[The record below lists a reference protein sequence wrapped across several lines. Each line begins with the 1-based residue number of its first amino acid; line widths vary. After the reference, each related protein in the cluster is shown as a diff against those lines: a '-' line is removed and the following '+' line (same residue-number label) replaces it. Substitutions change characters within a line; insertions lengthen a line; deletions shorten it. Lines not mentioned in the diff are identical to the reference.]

1 MKSGKWLFILLALCL
16 NFSVTPARA
25 FAGQT
30 ISQTA
35 DQVQEKAVE
44 KTVFEEKSHTLAQ
57 AQGEPEE
64 TAPAQAQKEKKE
76 AGPDQAQEEKKE
88 AALAQAQEEPE
99 EAAPAQ
105 TQGEPEKDTRSI
117 LLHIPFVC
125 AVMILLL
132 AGFIIWGKRQ
142 ESKEM

>member
-16 NFSVTPARA
+16 VFSVTPARA

-30 ISQTA
+30 VSQTA
-35 DQVQEKAVE
+35 DQVQEKTVE
-44 KTVFEEKSHTLAQ
+44 KTVFEENSDTLAQ

-64 TAPAQAQKEKKE
+64 
-76 AGPDQAQEEKKE
+76 D
-88 AALAQAQEEPE
+88 ALAQAQEEPE
-99 EAAPAQ
+99 KDALAQ
-105 TQGEPEKDTRSI
+105 AQEEPEKDTRSI

-132 AGFIIWGKRQ
+132 AVFIIWGKRQ

>member
-16 NFSVTPARA
+16 VFSVTPARA

-30 ISQTA
+30 VSQTA
-35 DQVQEKAVE
+35 DQVQEKTVE
-44 KTVFEEKSHTLAQ
+44 KTVFEENSDALAQ

-64 TAPAQAQKEKKE
+64 
-76 AGPDQAQEEKKE
+76 D
-88 AALAQAQEEPE
+88 ALAQAQE
-99 EAAPAQ
+99 
-105 TQGEPEKDTRSI
+105 EPEKDTRSI

-132 AGFIIWGKRQ
+132 AVFIIWGKRQ

>member
-1 MKSGKWLFILLALCL
+1 MKSGKCLFILLALCL
-16 NFSVTPARA
+16 VFSVTPARA

-30 ISQTA
+30 VSQTA
-35 DQVQEKAVE
+35 DQVQEKTVE
-44 KTVFEEKSHTLAQ
+44 KTVFEENSDTLAQ

-64 TAPAQAQKEKKE
+64 DTLT
-76 AGPDQAQEEKKE
+76 QAQE
-88 AALAQAQEEPE
+88 
-99 EAAPAQ
+99 
-105 TQGEPEKDTRSI
+105 EPEKDTRSI

-132 AGFIIWGKRQ
+132 AVFIIWGKRQ

>member
-16 NFSVTPARA
+16 VFSVTPARA

-30 ISQTA
+30 VSQTA
-35 DQVQEKAVE
+35 DQVQEKTVE
-44 KTVFEEKSHTLAQ
+44 KTVFEENSDALAQAQGELEEDTLAQ

-64 TAPAQAQKEKKE
+64 
-76 AGPDQAQEEKKE
+76 D
-88 AALAQAQEEPE
+88 ALAQAQE
-99 EAAPAQ
+99 
-105 TQGEPEKDTRSI
+105 EPEKDTRSI

-132 AGFIIWGKRQ
+132 AVFIIWGKRQ

>member
-16 NFSVTPARA
+16 VFSVTPARA

-30 ISQTA
+30 VSQTA
-35 DQVQEKAVE
+35 DQVQEKTVE
-44 KTVFEEKSHTLAQ
+44 KTVFEENSDTLAQ
-57 AQGEPEE
+57 AQGELEE
-64 TAPAQAQKEKKE
+64 
-76 AGPDQAQEEKKE
+76 D
-88 AALAQAQEEPE
+88 ALAQAQE
-99 EAAPAQ
+99 
-105 TQGEPEKDTRSI
+105 EPEKDTRSI

-132 AGFIIWGKRQ
+132 AVFIIWGKRQ

>member
-16 NFSVTPARA
+16 VFSVTPSRA

-30 ISQTA
+30 VSQTA
-35 DQVQEKAVE
+35 DQVQEKTVE
-44 KTVFEEKSHTLAQ
+44 KTVFEEISDTLAQ
-57 AQGEPEE
+57 AQGEPDED
-64 TAPAQAQKEKKE
+64 T
-76 AGPDQAQEEKKE
+76 
-88 AALAQAQEEPE
+88 LAQAQEEPDE
-99 EAAPAQ
+99 DSLAQ
-105 TQGEPEKDTRSI
+105 AQEEPEKDTRSI

-132 AGFIIWGKRQ
+132 AVFIIWGKRQ

>member
-16 NFSVTPARA
+16 VFSVTPARA

-30 ISQTA
+30 VSQTA
-35 DQVQEKAVE
+35 DQVQEKTVE
-44 KTVFEEKSHTLAQ
+44 KTVFEENS
-57 AQGEPEE
+57 
-64 TAPAQAQKEKKE
+64 
-76 AGPDQAQEEKKE
+76 D
-88 AALAQAQEEPE
+88 ALAQAQEEPDE
-99 EAAPAQ
+99 DSLAQ
-105 TQGEPEKDTRSI
+105 AQEEPEKDTRSI

-132 AGFIIWGKRQ
+132 AVFIIWGKRQ

>member
-16 NFSVTPARA
+16 VFSVTPARA

-30 ISQTA
+30 VSQTA
-35 DQVQEKAVE
+35 DQVQEKTVE
-44 KTVFEEKSHTLAQ
+44 KTVFEENSDTLAQ

-64 TAPAQAQKEKKE
+64 DTLTQV
-76 AGPDQAQEEKKE
+76 QEEPE
-88 AALAQAQEEPE
+88 EDALAQAQE
-99 EAAPAQ
+99 
-105 TQGEPEKDTRSI
+105 EPEKDTRSI

-132 AGFIIWGKRQ
+132 AVFIIWGKRQ

>member
-16 NFSVTPARA
+16 VFSVTPARA

-30 ISQTA
+30 VSQTA
-35 DQVQEKAVE
+35 DQVQEKTVE
-44 KTVFEEKSHTLAQ
+44 KTVFEENSDTLAQ

-64 TAPAQAQKEKKE
+64 DTLT
-76 AGPDQAQEEKKE
+76 QAQEEPDE
-88 AALAQAQEEPE
+88 DSLAQAQE
-99 EAAPAQ
+99 
-105 TQGEPEKDTRSI
+105 EPEKDTRSI

-132 AGFIIWGKRQ
+132 AVFIIWGKIQ

>member
-16 NFSVTPARA
+16 VFSVTPARA

-30 ISQTA
+30 VSQTA
-35 DQVQEKAVE
+35 DQVQEKTVE
-44 KTVFEEKSHTLAQ
+44 KTVFEENSDTLAQ
-57 AQGEPEE
+57 AQGELEE
-64 TAPAQAQKEKKE
+64 
-76 AGPDQAQEEKKE
+76 D
-88 AALAQAQEEPE
+88 ALAQAQE
-99 EAAPAQ
+99 
-105 TQGEPEKDTRSI
+105 EPEKDTRSI

-132 AGFIIWGKRQ
+132 TVFIIWGKRQ

>member
-16 NFSVTPARA
+16 VFSVTPTRA

-30 ISQTA
+30 VSA
-35 DQVQEKAVE
+35 DQVQEKTVE
-44 KTVFEEKSHTLAQ
+44 KTVFEENSDTLAQ

-64 TAPAQAQKEKKE
+64 DTLT
-76 AGPDQAQEEKKE
+76 QAQEEPDE
-88 AALAQAQEEPE
+88 DSLAQAQGEPEEDALAQAQE
-99 EAAPAQ
+99 
-105 TQGEPEKDTRSI
+105 EPEKDTRSI

-132 AGFIIWGKRQ
+132 AVFIIWGKRQ

>member
-16 NFSVTPARA
+16 VFSVTPARA

-30 ISQTA
+30 VSQTA
-35 DQVQEKAVE
+35 DQVQEKTVE
-44 KTVFEEKSHTLAQ
+44 KTVFEENPDTLAQ

-64 TAPAQAQKEKKE
+64 
-76 AGPDQAQEEKKE
+76 D
-88 AALAQAQEEPE
+88 ALAQAQE
-99 EAAPAQ
+99 
-105 TQGEPEKDTRSI
+105 EPEKDTRSI

-132 AGFIIWGKRQ
+132 AVFIIWGKRQ

>member
-16 NFSVTPARA
+16 VFSVTPTRA

-30 ISQTA
+30 VSQTA
-35 DQVQEKAVE
+35 DHVQEKTVE
-44 KTVFEEKSHTLAQ
+44 KTVFEENSDT
-57 AQGEPEE
+57 
-64 TAPAQAQKEKKE
+64 
-76 AGPDQAQEEKKE
+76 
-88 AALAQAQEEPE
+88 LAQAQEEPE
-99 EAAPAQ
+99 EDALAQ
-105 TQGEPEKDTRSI
+105 AQEEPEKDTRSI

-132 AGFIIWGKRQ
+132 AVFIIWGKRQ

>member
-16 NFSVTPARA
+16 VFSVTPARA

-30 ISQTA
+30 VSQTA
-35 DQVQEKAVE
+35 DQVQEKTVE
-44 KTVFEEKSHTLAQ
+44 KTVFEENSDTLAQAQGELEEDTLAQ

-64 TAPAQAQKEKKE
+64 
-76 AGPDQAQEEKKE
+76 D
-88 AALAQAQEEPE
+88 ALAQAQE
-99 EAAPAQ
+99 
-105 TQGEPEKDTRSI
+105 EPEKDTRSI

-132 AGFIIWGKRQ
+132 AVFIIWGKRQ

>member
-16 NFSVTPARA
+16 VFSVTPARA
-25 FAGQT
+25 FTGQT
-30 ISQTA
+30 VSQTA
-35 DQVQEKAVE
+35 DQVQEKTVE
-44 KTVFEEKSHTLAQ
+44 KTVFEENSDTLAQ

-64 TAPAQAQKEKKE
+64 DTLAQAQGE
-76 AGPDQAQEEKKE
+76 PEED
-88 AALAQAQEEPE
+88 ALAQAQE
-99 EAAPAQ
+99 
-105 TQGEPEKDTRSI
+105 EPEKDTRSI

-132 AGFIIWGKRQ
+132 AVFIIWGKRQ

>member
-1 MKSGKWLFILLALCL
+1 MKSGKWLFILLVLCL
-16 NFSVTPARA
+16 VFSVTPARA

-30 ISQTA
+30 VSQTA
-35 DQVQEKAVE
+35 DQVQEKTVE
-44 KTVFEEKSHTLAQ
+44 KTVFEENSDTLAPAQGEPEEDTLAQ

-64 TAPAQAQKEKKE
+64 
-76 AGPDQAQEEKKE
+76 D
-88 AALAQAQEEPE
+88 ALAQAQE
-99 EAAPAQ
+99 
-105 TQGEPEKDTRSI
+105 EPEKDTRSI

-132 AGFIIWGKRQ
+132 AVFIIWGKRQ

>member
-16 NFSVTPARA
+16 VFSVTPTRA

-30 ISQTA
+30 VSQTA
-35 DQVQEKAVE
+35 DQVQEKTVE
-44 KTVFEEKSHTLAQ
+44 KTVFEENSDTLAQ

-64 TAPAQAQKEKKE
+64 DTLTQAQGE
-76 AGPDQAQEEKKE
+76 PEED
-88 AALAQAQEEPE
+88 ALAQAQE
-99 EAAPAQ
+99 
-105 TQGEPEKDTRSI
+105 EPEKDTRSI

-132 AGFIIWGKRQ
+132 AVFIIWGKRQ

>member
-16 NFSVTPARA
+16 VFSVTPARA

-30 ISQTA
+30 VSQTA
-35 DQVQEKAVE
+35 DQVQEKTVE
-44 KTVFEEKSHTLAQ
+44 KTVFEENSDTLAQ

-64 TAPAQAQKEKKE
+64 DT
-76 AGPDQAQEEKKE
+76 
-88 AALAQAQEEPE
+88 LAQAQEEPE
-99 EAAPAQ
+99 KDALAQ
-105 TQGEPEKDTRSI
+105 AQEEPEKDTRSI

-132 AGFIIWGKRQ
+132 AVFIIWGKIQ

>member
-1 MKSGKWLFILLALCL
+1 MKSGKWLFILLVLCL
-16 NFSVTPARA
+16 VFSVTPTRA

-30 ISQTA
+30 VSQTA
-35 DQVQEKAVE
+35 DQVQEKTVE
-44 KTVFEEKSHTLAQ
+44 KTVFEENSDALAQAQEEPDEDSLAQ

-64 TAPAQAQKEKKE
+64 
-76 AGPDQAQEEKKE
+76 DS
-88 AALAQAQEEPE
+88 LAQAQE
-99 EAAPAQ
+99 
-105 TQGEPEKDTRSI
+105 EPEKDTRSI

-132 AGFIIWGKRQ
+132 AVFIIWGKRQ

>member
-16 NFSVTPARA
+16 VFSVTPARA
-25 FAGQT
+25 FTGQT
-30 ISQTA
+30 VSQTA
-35 DQVQEKAVE
+35 DQVQEKTVE
-44 KTVFEEKSHTLAQ
+44 KTVFEENSDTLAQ

-64 TAPAQAQKEKKE
+64 
-76 AGPDQAQEEKKE
+76 D
-88 AALAQAQEEPE
+88 ALAQAQE
-99 EAAPAQ
+99 
-105 TQGEPEKDTRSI
+105 EPEKDTRSI

-132 AGFIIWGKRQ
+132 AVFIIWGKRQ

>member
-16 NFSVTPARA
+16 VFSVTPARA

-30 ISQTA
+30 VSQTA
-35 DQVQEKAVE
+35 DQVQEKTVE
-44 KTVFEEKSHTLAQ
+44 KTVFEENSDTLAQ

-64 TAPAQAQKEKKE
+64 DTLT
-76 AGPDQAQEEKKE
+76 QAQE
-88 AALAQAQEEPE
+88 
-99 EAAPAQ
+99 
-105 TQGEPEKDTRSI
+105 EPEKDTRSI

-132 AGFIIWGKRQ
+132 AVFIIWGKRQ

>member
-16 NFSVTPARA
+16 VFSVTPARA

-30 ISQTA
+30 VSQTA
-35 DQVQEKAVE
+35 DQVQEKTVE
-44 KTVFEEKSHTLAQ
+44 KTVFEENSDTLAQ

-64 TAPAQAQKEKKE
+64 DT
-76 AGPDQAQEEKKE
+76 
-88 AALAQAQEEPE
+88 LAQAQGEPE
-99 EAAPAQ
+99 EDTLAQ
-105 TQGEPEKDTRSI
+105 VQEEPEKDTRSI

-132 AGFIIWGKRQ
+132 AVFIIWGKIQ

>member
-16 NFSVTPARA
+16 VFSVTPARA

-30 ISQTA
+30 VSQTA
-35 DQVQEKAVE
+35 DQVQEKTVE
-44 KTVFEEKSHTLAQ
+44 KTVFEEISDTLAQ
-57 AQGEPEE
+57 A
-64 TAPAQAQKEKKE
+64 
-76 AGPDQAQEEKKE
+76 
-88 AALAQAQEEPE
+88 
-99 EAAPAQ
+99 
-105 TQGEPEKDTRSI
+105 QGEPEKDTRSI

-132 AGFIIWGKRQ
+132 AVFIIWGKRQ

>member
-16 NFSVTPARA
+16 VFSVTPARA

-30 ISQTA
+30 VSQTA
-35 DQVQEKAVE
+35 DQVQEKTVE
-44 KTVFEEKSHTLAQ
+44 KTVFEENSDT
-57 AQGEPEE
+57 
-64 TAPAQAQKEKKE
+64 
-76 AGPDQAQEEKKE
+76 
-88 AALAQAQEEPE
+88 LAQAQEEPDEDSLAQAQE
-99 EAAPAQ
+99 EPDEDALAQ
-105 TQGEPEKDTRSI
+105 AQEEPEKDTRSI

-132 AGFIIWGKRQ
+132 AVFIIWGKRQ

>member
-16 NFSVTPARA
+16 VFSVTPARA

-30 ISQTA
+30 VSQTA
-35 DQVQEKAVE
+35 DQVQEKTVE
-44 KTVFEEKSHTLAQ
+44 KTVFEENSDALAQ

-64 TAPAQAQKEKKE
+64 DT
-76 AGPDQAQEEKKE
+76 
-88 AALAQAQEEPE
+88 LTQAQEEPE
-99 EAAPAQ
+99 EDALAQ
-105 TQGEPEKDTRSI
+105 AQEEPEKDTRSI

-132 AGFIIWGKRQ
+132 AVFIIWGKRQ

>member
-16 NFSVTPARA
+16 VFSVTPART

-30 ISQTA
+30 VSQTA
-35 DQVQEKAVE
+35 DQVQEKTVE
-44 KTVFEEKSHTLAQ
+44 KTVFEEKSDALAQ

-64 TAPAQAQKEKKE
+64 TA
-76 AGPDQAQEEKKE
+76 
-88 AALAQAQEEPE
+88 LAQAQEEPE
-99 EAAPAQ
+99 EDALAQ
-105 TQGEPEKDTRSI
+105 AQEEPEKDTRSI

-125 AVMILLL
+125 AVMIVLL
-132 AGFIIWGKRQ
+132 AFFIIWGKRQ

>member
-1 MKSGKWLFILLALCL
+1 MKSGKWLFILLVLCL
-16 NFSVTPARA
+16 VFSVTPARA

-30 ISQTA
+30 VSQTA
-35 DQVQEKAVE
+35 DQVQEKTVE
-44 KTVFEEKSHTLAQ
+44 KTVFEENSDTLAQ

-64 TAPAQAQKEKKE
+64 DT
-76 AGPDQAQEEKKE
+76 
-88 AALAQAQEEPE
+88 LTQAQEEPE
-99 EAAPAQ
+99 EDALAQ
-105 TQGEPEKDTRSI
+105 AQEEPEKDTRSI

-132 AGFIIWGKRQ
+132 AVFIIWGKRQ

>member
-16 NFSVTPARA
+16 VFSVTPARA

-30 ISQTA
+30 VSQTA
-35 DQVQEKAVE
+35 DQVQEKTVE
-44 KTVFEEKSHTLAQ
+44 KTVFEENSDT
-57 AQGEPEE
+57 
-64 TAPAQAQKEKKE
+64 
-76 AGPDQAQEEKKE
+76 
-88 AALAQAQEEPE
+88 LAQAQEEPE
-99 EAAPAQ
+99 EDALAQ
-105 TQGEPEKDTRSI
+105 AQEEPEKDTRSI

-132 AGFIIWGKRQ
+132 AVFIIWGKRQ

>member
-16 NFSVTPARA
+16 VFSVTPSRA

-30 ISQTA
+30 VSQTA
-35 DQVQEKAVE
+35 DQVQEKTVE
-44 KTVFEEKSHTLAQ
+44 KTVFEENSDTLAQ

-64 TAPAQAQKEKKE
+64 DT
-76 AGPDQAQEEKKE
+76 
-88 AALAQAQEEPE
+88 LTQAQEEPE
-99 EAAPAQ
+99 EDALAQ
-105 TQGEPEKDTRSI
+105 AQEEPEKDTRSI

-132 AGFIIWGKRQ
+132 AVFIIWGKRQ

>member
-30 ISQTA
+30 VSQTA
-35 DQVQEKAVE
+35 DQVQEKTVE
-44 KTVFEEKSHTLAQ
+44 KTVFEENSDTLAQ

-64 TAPAQAQKEKKE
+64 DTLT
-76 AGPDQAQEEKKE
+76 QAQEEPDE
-88 AALAQAQEEPE
+88 DSLAQAQEEPE
-99 EAAPAQ
+99 EDALAQ
-105 TQGEPEKDTRSI
+105 AQEEPEKDTRSI

-132 AGFIIWGKRQ
+132 AVFIIWGKRQ

>member
-16 NFSVTPARA
+16 VFSVTPARA

-30 ISQTA
+30 VSQTA
-35 DQVQEKAVE
+35 DQVQEKTVE
-44 KTVFEEKSHTLAQ
+44 KTVFEENSDTLAQ

-64 TAPAQAQKEKKE
+64 DT
-76 AGPDQAQEEKKE
+76 
-88 AALAQAQEEPE
+88 LAQAQEEPE
-99 EAAPAQ
+99 KDALAQ
-105 TQGEPEKDTRSI
+105 AQEEPEKDTRSI

-132 AGFIIWGKRQ
+132 AVFIIWGKRQ

>member
-16 NFSVTPARA
+16 VFSVTPARA

-30 ISQTA
+30 VSQTA
-35 DQVQEKAVE
+35 DQVQEKTVE
-44 KTVFEEKSHTLAQ
+44 KTVFEENSDTLTQ

-64 TAPAQAQKEKKE
+64 
-76 AGPDQAQEEKKE
+76 DS
-88 AALAQAQEEPE
+88 LAQAQEEPE
-99 EAAPAQ
+99 EDALAQ
-105 TQGEPEKDTRSI
+105 AQEEPEKDTRSI

-132 AGFIIWGKRQ
+132 AVFIIWGKRQ